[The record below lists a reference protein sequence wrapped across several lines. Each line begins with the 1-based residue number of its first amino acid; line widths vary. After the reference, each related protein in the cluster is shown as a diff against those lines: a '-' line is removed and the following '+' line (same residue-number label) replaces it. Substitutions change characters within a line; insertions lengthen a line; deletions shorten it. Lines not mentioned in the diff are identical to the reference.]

1 MPDAIKCTAAPTTQA
16 SPTIGHNSQ
25 QATDTNEPF
34 GLRAA
39 WLHFA
44 NVVELRRLAKLHGRI
59 NRRKQS
65 LDELIAERQRI
76 MNRCIRRMRRQQ
88 GKN

>member
-1 MPDAIKCTAAPTTQA
+1 MLARENPHACTAAPTTQQPQSSA
-16 SPTIGHNSQ
+16 KNAAKP
-25 QATDTNEPF
+25 EPF
-34 GLRAA
+34 GLRSA

-44 NVVELRRLAKLHGRI
+44 NEMEIRHLAKLHGRI

-65 LDELIAERQRI
+65 LDDLISERQLI
-76 MNRCIRRMRRQQ
+76 MNRCIRRMRRKN

>member
-1 MPDAIKCTAAPTTQA
+1 MLTPEKPHSCTAAPATQK
-16 SPTIGHNSQ
+16 Q
-25 QATDTNEPF
+25 QSSAQNRVKTEPF
-34 GLRAA
+34 GLRSA

-44 NVVELRRLAKLHGRI
+44 NEIEIRHLAKLHGRI

-65 LDELIAERQRI
+65 LDDLITERQLI
-76 MNRCIRRMRRQQ
+76 MNRCIRRMRRKS

>member
-1 MPDAIKCTAAPTTQA
+1 MSALETARACTAAPTTQQ
-16 SPTIGHNSQ
+16 PPNSTKNS
-25 QATDTNEPF
+25 ARSEPF
-34 GLRAA
+34 GLRSA

-44 NVVELRRLAKLHGRI
+44 NEIEIRHLAKLHGRI

-65 LDELIAERQRI
+65 LDDLISERQLI
-76 MNRCIRRMRRQQ
+76 MNRCIRRMRRKS